1 MPAASSQDVLGL
13 LQNDPRYKDIPA
25 GQFNNI
31 PQKQLAHKL
40 LTATAK
46 VDNNAVN
53 MDKDGTS
60 NNAVVPFTVINTRGF
75 DLPQTG
81 GTGNW
86 MFPVIGLSMLALCI
100 VGIVLVL
107 KKKPTID

>member
-1 MPAASSQDVLGL
+1 M
-13 LQNDPRYKDIPA
+13 
-25 GQFNNI
+25 
-31 PQKQLAHKL
+31 
-40 LTATAK
+40 
-46 VDNNAVN
+46 
-53 MDKDGTS
+53 
-60 NNAVVPFTVINTRGF
+60 INTRGF